1 MNVKKYLPKKVLV
14 LKQNVTNYFYLLDEL
29 VFFYKFNFKK
39 MRQDNNR
46 YLTQL
51 TKTKFITS
59 RSFLN
64 IATIK
69 NRYQEANN
77 IAFSDEIQTN
87 ERIIESRFT
96 KILREKRSSKKGL
109 LLIYPILPIDFKS
122 VPRLNEDKDPL
133 KDFNNSWK
141 KFKIDF
147 KENKNAELLKDIE
160 SRKALISLAV
170 SFPKTSDN
178 LSVNAIV
185 NNVFKRIRNQ
195 EDGAEE

>member
-1 MNVKKYLPKKVLV
+1 M
-14 LKQNVTNYFYLLDEL
+14 
-29 VFFYKFNFKK
+29 
-39 MRQDNNR
+39 
-46 YLTQL
+46 
-51 TKTKFITS
+51 
-59 RSFLN
+59 
-64 IATIK
+64 
-69 NRYQEANN
+69 
-77 IAFSDEIQTN
+77 
-87 ERIIESRFT
+87 
-96 KILREKRSSKKGL
+96 